1 MFSEKLK
8 KLRTEIKLTQNE
20 LAEKMNVAPSTISM
34 YEQNMR
40 SPDDKM
46 LIKLSKFFNVSID
59 DLLIDDSEVRQ
70 KTKTTSNF
78 DLLPQDVQD
87 LLEELHTRPE
97 MKMMFSVCKD
107 ATKEDV
113 LEAVRIIERFK
124 K

>member
-1 MFSEKLK
+1 
-8 KLRTEIKLTQNE
+8 
-20 LAEKMNVAPSTISM
+20 MNVVFKHPAHVVL
-34 YEQNMR
+34 Y
-40 SPDDKM
+40 PDPNGGD
-46 LIKLSKFFNVSID
+46 
-59 DLLIDDSEVRQ
+59 
-70 KTKTTSNF
+70 TKALANF